1 MLSQKKF
8 SNGIKLYDTTL
19 RDGAQSKGISFSLE
33 DKLKIA
39 KKLSEIGIHYI
50 EGGWP
55 GSNPKDINFFKE
67 VKKLNL
73 GKSKIAAFTSTR
85 RANTKVEDDISLKR
99 SLESQVP
106 VMTIFGKSWKL
117 HVTDVLK
124 TSEEE
129 NLRMIEDSVRLFKKH
144 GKEVIYDAEHFF
156 DGFKDNSP
164 YALKTLKAAVKG
176 GADCVVLCDTNGGT
190 LPSQITLITKKVK
203 EEINCEVGIH
213 THNDNGMAT
222 ANSIIAVENGATH
235 IQGTINGL
243 GERCGN
249 ADLITIIPNLQ
260 LKMGI
265 KCLTKE
271 NLAKLTELSLYIDEI
286 ANLIPVNN
294 RPFVGETAFAHK
306 GGMHV
311 DAVKKNTATFEH
323 INPVLVGNK
332 RKILASELSGKAT
345 IFLKTKE
352 LGINLDEKD
361 PRIITLLN
369 RLKELE
375 HAGYHFEAADASLEL
390 FIKKTLKQYKK
401 LFELKDFAVQITNQN
416 NKLSSEATMK
426 LKVGEKEEHST
437 STGDGPVDALTNALM
452 KALIKFYPSLKGA
465 ELVDYKVRII
475 NPEAGTAA
483 KTRVLIQFR
492 DHKHTW
498 ATIGVSTNIIEASW
512 EALMDSIEYKLLKDQ
527 EEK

>member
-8 SNGIKLYDTTL
+8 SNGVKLYDTTL

-55 GSNPKDINFFKE
+55 GSNPKDISFFKK
-67 VKKLNL
+67 VQNLNL

-85 RANTKVEDDISLKR
+85 RANTKAEEDISLKR

-124 TSEEE
+124 TTEEE
-129 NLRMIEDSVRLFKKH
+129 NLKMIEDSVRLFKKH
-144 GKEVIYDAEHFF
+144 DKEVIYDAEHFF
-156 DGFKDNSP
+156 DGFKDNSS
-164 YALKTLKAAVKG
+164 YALKTLKAALKG

-190 LPSQITLITKKVK
+190 LPSQITSIIKKVR
-203 EEINCEVGIH
+203 EDISCEIGIH
-213 THNDNGMAT
+213 THNDNGMAV

-265 KCLTKE
+265 KCLTEE
-271 NLAKLTELSLYIDEI
+271 NLSKLTELSLYIDEI
-286 ANLIPVNN
+286 ANLIPVSN
-294 RPFVGETAFAHK
+294 RPFVGENAFAHK
-306 GGMHV
+306 GGMHI
-311 DAVKKNTATFEH
+311 DAVKKNTVTFEH
-323 INPVLVGNK
+323 INPILVGNK
-332 RKILASELSGKAT
+332 RKILASELSGKST
-345 IFLKTKE
+345 IFLKAKE
-352 LGINLDEKD
+352 MGIHLDEKD
-361 PRIITLLN
+361 PKIINLLN
-369 RLKELE
+369 KLKELE
-375 HAGYHFEAADASLEL
+375 HAGYHFEAAEASVELLIKRTFTKFKKFFNLEGYDVHVVMQ
-390 FIKKTLKQYKK
+390 KGK
-401 LFELKDFAVQITNQN
+401 LF
-416 NKLSSEATMK
+416 SEATIRV
-426 LKVGEKEEHST
+426 KVDGQEEHTASL
-437 STGDGPVDALTNALM
+437 GDGPVDALANALK
-452 KALIKFYPSLKGA
+452 KALLKFYPSLA
-465 ELVDYKVRII
+465 DFELIDYKVRII
-475 NPEAGTAA
+475 NPEEGTAA

-498 ATIGVSTNIIEASW
+498 STIGVSTNIIEASW
-512 EALMDSIEYKLLKDQ
+512 EALVDSTEYKLLKDW

>member
-1 MLSQKKF
+1 MNKV
-8 SNGIKLYDTTL
+8 KLYDTTL

-55 GSNPKDINFFKE
+55 GSNPKDISFFKE
-67 VKKLNL
+67 VQNLNL

-85 RANTKVEDDISLKR
+85 RANTKAEEDISLKR
-99 SLESQVP
+99 SLESQAP
-106 VMTIFGKSWKL
+106 VITIFGKSWKL
-117 HVTDVLK
+117 HITDVLK
-124 TSEEE
+124 TTEEE

-144 GKEVIYDAEHFF
+144 NKEVIYDAEHFF
-156 DGFKDNSP
+156 DGFKNSSV

-176 GADCVVLCDTNGGT
+176 GADCVVLCDTNGGA
-190 LPSQITLITKKVK
+190 LPSQVSAITKKVK

-213 THNDNGMAT
+213 THNDNGMAV
-222 ANSIIAVENGATH
+222 ANSIMAVENGATH
-235 IQGTINGL
+235 IQGTINGI

-265 KCLTKE
+265 KCLTEE

-286 ANLIPVNN
+286 ANLIPLNN
-294 RPFVGETAFAHK
+294 HPFVGENAFAHK

-311 DAVKKNTATFEH
+311 DAVKKNTVTFEH

-332 RKILASELSGKAT
+332 RKILASELSGKST
-345 IFLKTKE
+345 IFLKAKE
-352 LGINLDEKD
+352 MGINLDEKD
-361 PRIITLLN
+361 PKIINLLN
-369 RLKELE
+369 KIKELE
-375 HAGYHFEAADASLEL
+375 HAGYHFEAAEASFEL
-390 FIKKTLKQYKK
+390 LIKRNFAKYKK
-401 LFELKDFAVQITNQN
+401 FFNVEGYDVHVYLQN
-416 NKLSSEATMK
+416 NKLSSEATIRA
-426 LKVGEKEEHST
+426 KVNGQEEHTASL
-437 STGDGPVDALTNALM
+437 GDGPVDALASALK
-452 KALIKFYPSLKGA
+452 KALIGFYSSLTDF
-465 ELVDYKVRII
+465 ELIDYKVRII
-475 NPEAGTAA
+475 NPEEGTAA

-492 DHKHTW
+492 DHKRTW
-498 ATIGVSTNIIEASW
+498 STIGVSTNIIEASW
-512 EALMDSIEYKLLKDQ
+512 EALVDAIEYKLLKDQ